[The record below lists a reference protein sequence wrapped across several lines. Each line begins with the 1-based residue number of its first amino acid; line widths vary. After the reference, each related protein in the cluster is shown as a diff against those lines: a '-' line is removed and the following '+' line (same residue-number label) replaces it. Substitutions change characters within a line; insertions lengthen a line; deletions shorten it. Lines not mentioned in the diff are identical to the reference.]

1 MNEAKQQARQ
11 PETQPAAAAGEETAA
26 GQPPAPKQGAAGGGQ
41 SKSSRRRRRRRK
53 SARKGGAARQG
64 QAPNLPAKDA
74 AAGAEAVRS
83 PDSQPAA
90 DAPAPQPADAP
101 AEKAPAARP
110 DAAQGP
116 AKTPDAPDVL
126 EEPAKTP
133 DAPAGPAGTGAG
145 ELPAPQPAAPRAPAP
160 PETPPAWPVEQDTDE
175 SEEAEPEPDAAELAR
190 RAEITRTVQ
199 VSIQQILEG
208 AEQAAARPD
217 GDEEDAGDDAPD
229 DASDAPLPDRAKA
242 WGIGLLHGMARW
254 LLLVV
259 IVIAVIAG
267 AGVAWLYSQATPDAI
282 PALTATFDG
291 QTLEATSY
299 SWQVPVVGNQIK
311 RTYAETL
318 SREAAQLDQ
327 VVDSAAPVLSV
338 SPAGYDVWL
347 TIADADGETVFEGTA
362 VEYRGYSFTENGD
375 YTAELTVSIPNSGS
389 GTAAVS
395 GSQTYRFA
403 FTVGIRPS
411 MRLNTRTVTQG
422 GVVAIRVSGTRS
434 GQAPTLQSELGSAEF
449 YQNGQAGSW
458 IAWLGIPSGQQTGGY
473 TITVQADGYTEELE
487 LTVNSG
493 SFGYTDVSSS
503 GRRVS
508 PYIGPEDTPAEV
520 EALLDE
526 TDTRLY
532 WAEDGFVQ
540 PLLRSLQVAKA
551 YGAPEYVGR
560 NTTERTANIDN
571 GTARVADNVVLTT
584 RRGDELI
591 SPAAGRILL
600 AEDLGG
606 TAGNTIVIDHGGGV
620 KSIFYCLRHLPDGQ
634 LRLYQPG
641 GGGGRHRRPGRGHRR
656 HRVVHHCGDPRGQR
670 GGGAFDRAA
679 RRVRRPAPELSAEPI
694 RPHRGRPYPCIGGG
708 RPLFACTAPAAPA

>member
-64 QAPNLPAKDA
+64 QAPNPPAKDA
-74 AAGAEAVRS
+74 AAGAEIARS

-90 DAPAPQPADAP
+90 DAPAPQPADAL

-116 AKTPDAPDVL
+116 AEPAGTLTEPL
-126 EEPAKTP
+126 EECPAAPEGPAKT
-133 DAPAGPAGTGAG
+133 
-145 ELPAPQPAAPRAPAP
+145 PAAPRAPAP

-403 FTVGIRPS
+403 FTVGIRPGI
-411 MRLNTRTVTQG
+411 RLNTRTVTQG

-503 GRRVS
+503 GRRAS

-620 KSIFYCLRHLPDGQ
+620 KSIFYCLRSLEVEVGDTVAQGEAIAVTGSSTIVEIRVGSVAVEPLTVLRDECDA
-634 LRLYQPG
+634 LRLN
-641 GGGGRHRRPGRGHRR
+641 
-656 HRVVHHCGDPRGQR
+656 
-670 GGGAFDRAA
+670 
-679 RRVRRPAPELSAEPI
+679 
-694 RPHRGRPYPCIGGG
+694 
-708 RPLFACTAPAAPA
+708 

>member
-1 MNEAKQQARQ
+1 M
-11 PETQPAAAAGEETAA
+11 
-26 GQPPAPKQGAAGGGQ
+26 
-41 SKSSRRRRRRRK
+41 
-53 SARKGGAARQG
+53 
-64 QAPNLPAKDA
+64 
-74 AAGAEAVRS
+74 
-83 PDSQPAA
+83 
-90 DAPAPQPADAP
+90 
-101 AEKAPAARP
+101 
-110 DAAQGP
+110 
-116 AKTPDAPDVL
+116 
-126 EEPAKTP
+126 
-133 DAPAGPAGTGAG
+133 
-145 ELPAPQPAAPRAPAP
+145 
-160 PETPPAWPVEQDTDE
+160 EQDADE

-403 FTVGIRPS
+403 FTVGIRPGI
-411 MRLNTRTVTQG
+411 RLNTRTVTQG

-434 GQAPTLQSELGSAEF
+434 GQAPTLQSKLGSAEF

-606 TAGNTIVIDHGGGV
+606 TAGSTIVIDHGGGV
-620 KSIFYCLRHLPDGQ
+620 KSIFYCLRSLEVEEGDTVAQGEAIAVTGSSTIVEIRVGSVAVEPLTVLRDECDA
-634 LRLYQPG
+634 LRLN
-641 GGGGRHRRPGRGHRR
+641 
-656 HRVVHHCGDPRGQR
+656 
-670 GGGAFDRAA
+670 
-679 RRVRRPAPELSAEPI
+679 
-694 RPHRGRPYPCIGGG
+694 
-708 RPLFACTAPAAPA
+708 

>member
-74 AAGAEAVRS
+74 AAGAEAARS

-90 DAPAPQPADAP
+90 AAPVPQPADAP

-116 AKTPDAPDVL
+116 AEPSGLLAASSEECPAAPEEPAKTPDAPDAL

-160 PETPPAWPVEQDTDE
+160 PETPPAWPVEQDADE

-229 DASDAPLPDRAKA
+229 DVSDAPLPDRAKA

-267 AGVAWLYSQATPDAI
+267 AGVAWLYTQATPDAI

-311 RTYAETL
+311 RTYADTL

-403 FTVGIRPS
+403 FTVGIRPG

-526 TDTRLY
+526 TGTRLY

-620 KSIFYCLRHLPDGQ
+620 KSIFYCLRSLEVEKGDTVAQGEAIAVTGSSTIVEIRVGSVAVEPLTVLRDECDA
-634 LRLYQPG
+634 LRLN
-641 GGGGRHRRPGRGHRR
+641 
-656 HRVVHHCGDPRGQR
+656 
-670 GGGAFDRAA
+670 
-679 RRVRRPAPELSAEPI
+679 
-694 RPHRGRPYPCIGGG
+694 
-708 RPLFACTAPAAPA
+708 